1 MTGPEPALDV
11 LLVVE
16 REAVRPTTLADIAAT
31 AAALAEVDR
40 SDHIARYPAFTKR
53 LRGAG
58 VDATAIPS
66 LARDVVETAG
76 RTLVPSAA
84 DRELRLAAMQEFD
97 WQDIAPE
104 DLADA
109 AEADPEAF
117 HQFGCRLLGM
127 AAWQDVDLATAG
139 DPLSIFERVQARHR
153 EFLSSL
159 GWTPP
164 ERAIPDARDALA
176 SDQSLQTTVLTPAD
190 GLVVW
195 EAEELIEMDLTFLAQ
210 LGDDRTTVGVYVEH
224 AAMRRPYAET
234 HHLRPAL
241 ETAGTDIIHYDELN
255 ESPAGETGGAA
266 SPTPRGETTDEHVAW
281 PGALQMGGQE
291 QEGQR

>member
-1 MTGPEPALDV
+1 MTGSEPPLDV

-16 REAVRPTTLADIAAT
+16 RETVQPRTLADLAAT
-31 AAALAEVDR
+31 AVGLAEADR
-40 SDHIARYPAFTKR
+40 PDHIARYPAFTNR
-53 LRGAG
+53 LREAG

-66 LARDVVETAG
+66 LARDIVETAG

-84 DRELRLAAMQEFD
+84 DRELRLAAIQEFD
-97 WQDIAPE
+97 WHDIAPTA
-104 DLADA
+104 LADA
-109 AEADPEAF
+109 AEADLAAF
-117 HQFGCRLLGM
+117 QQFGCRLLGM

-139 DPLSIFERVQARHR
+139 DPLSIFGHVQARHR

-176 SDQSLQTTVLTPAD
+176 FDQSLQTTVLTPAE

-195 EAEELIEMDLTFLAQ
+195 EAEELIEMDLKFLTQ

-241 ETAGTDIIHYDELN
+241 EAAGTDIIHYAELDG
-255 ESPAGETGGAA
+255 SLAGEAASAA
-266 SPTPRGETTDEHVAW
+266 SPTPRGGPTDEPIAW
-281 PGALQMGGQE
+281 PGALPMDGRD
-291 QEGQR
+291 QEGER

>member
-1 MTGPEPALDV
+1 MTGSEPPLDV
-11 LLVVE
+11 LLVVG
-16 REAVRPTTLADIAAT
+16 RETVRPSTLADIAAT

-40 SDHIARYPAFTKR
+40 PDHLARYPALTKR
-53 LRGAG
+53 LREAG

-66 LARDVVETAG
+66 LARDVVKTAG

-84 DRELRLAAMQEFD
+84 DRELRLAAMQEVN
-97 WQDIAPE
+97 WHDIAPAA
-104 DLADA
+104 LADA
-109 AEADPEAF
+109 AEADPAAF
-117 HQFGCRLLGM
+117 QKFGCRLLGM

-139 DPLSIFERVQARHR
+139 DPLSIFGNVQARHR

-176 SDQSLQTTVLTPAD
+176 SDQSLQTAVLGPAE

-195 EAEELIEMDLTFLAQ
+195 EAEELIEMDLKFLAQ
-210 LGDDRTTVGVYVEH
+210 LGDNRTTVGVYVEH

-234 HHLRPAL
+234 HNLRPAL
-241 ETAGTDIIHYDELN
+241 EAAGTDIIHYDEIDG
-255 ESPAGETGGAA
+255 SPADEAAGTA
-266 SPTPRGETTDEHVAW
+266 SPTPHGGTTDEPIAW
-281 PGALQMGGQE
+281 PGALPIDDRE